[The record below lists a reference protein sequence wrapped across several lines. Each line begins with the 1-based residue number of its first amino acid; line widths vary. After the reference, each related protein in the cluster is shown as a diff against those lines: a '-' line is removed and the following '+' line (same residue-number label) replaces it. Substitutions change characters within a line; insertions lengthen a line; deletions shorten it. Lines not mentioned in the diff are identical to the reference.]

1 MDIQSS
7 LYFVSDKPDADAY
20 IGVDSTVELICREK
34 SGYQNKVGGVGLV
47 ITDLGNNVHPT
58 LTKTY
63 TYAVM
68 H

>member
-7 LYFVSDKPDADAY
+7 LYSVSDKADAGAF
-20 IGVDSTVELICREK
+20 IGVELIYREK
-34 SGYQNKVGGVGLV
+34 SCSQNKVGGVGLV